1 MGANE
6 ADLAGSRL
14 AGFLQSQKELFFGD
28 LESGK
33 GKGWTVAVGNEAGG
47 KLFLLDPKASEADP
61 IDLDSLV
68 SSIALAYLSST
79 LAATRT
85 VPLFMTPKSLM
96 HLRPENILALKHANI
111 PTEVLIHPETLPAG
125 LTTSDLTKQG
135 VHFALVDMNRLLPG
149 FGAGKVDLIIDH
161 HEDEGVHEDA
171 ERLIQV
177 PTGSCASLVTK
188 YFKSQ
193 WTAATSSPAGA
204 AGSPVPPEL
213 ATLLLSA
220 MVIDT
225 AGLKTGGKA
234 VDTDY
239 ESASFLYPLSTF
251 ATSSAG
257 TMSISSTSPAPQALS
272 DFSNQ
277 LLEQKFDVSDLTTH
291 DLLLRDYKEYIL
303 PTSSTSFPSLQVGLS
318 TVPMS
323 IKKSLEKE
331 SEGWT
336 SYMKALDGY
345 MHEKNLDIEGVLTTY
360 KTDKKGKHKRELL
373 ILVRSG
379 GSIKTSE
386 EARRVRDE
394 LIEGLE
400 AGEVLELEVWGEK
413 KSLKLNKKAKEG
425 EELLDS
431 GLGGRW
437 GKVWVQG
444 NDKATRKQ
452 VAPLLVSYFRSLA
465 WTMLMRN
472 SGMWSPSFNR
482 SNECI

>member
-1 MGANE
+1 
-6 ADLAGSRL
+6 
-14 AGFLQSQKELFFGD
+14 
-28 LESGK
+28 
-33 GKGWTVAVGNEAGG
+33 
-47 KLFLLDPKASEADP
+47 
-61 IDLDSLV
+61 
-68 SSIALAYLSST
+68 
-79 LAATRT
+79 
-85 VPLFMTPKSLM
+85 M

-111 PTEVLIHPETLPAG
+111 PSEVLIHPETLPAG
-125 LTTSDLTKQG
+125 LSTKDLAEQG
-135 VHFALVDMNRLLPG
+135 VHFAIVDMNRLLPG
-149 FGAGKVDLIIDH
+149 FGAGQVDLIIDH
-161 HEDEGVHEDA
+161 HEDEGVHESA

-188 YFKSQ
+188 YFQAQ
-193 WTAATSSPAGA
+193 WTAAISGPAGK

-213 ATLLLSA
+213 ASFLLSA

-225 AGLKTGGKA
+225 AGLKSGGKA
-234 VDTDY
+234 VGTDY

-251 ATSSAG
+251 PAASPETTDDGDISITSA
-257 TMSISSTSPAPQALS
+257 SPVPQALS

-318 TVPMS
+318 TVPMAL
-323 IKKSLEKE
+323 KKSLEKE

-336 SYMKALDGY
+336 SYMKAIDGY
-345 MHEKNLDIEGVLTTY
+345 MQDKNLDIEGVLTTF

-386 EARRVRDE
+386 EAKRVRDE
-394 LIEGLE
+394 LVEGLE
-400 AGEVLELEVWGEK
+400 ASGELLELEVWGEK
-413 KSLKLNKKAKEG
+413 KSSKLNKKALEG
-425 EELLDS
+425 EEILDS

-437 GKVWVQG
+437 GKIWLQG

-452 VAPLLVSYFRSLA
+452 VAPLVVSRSALSQNTTA
-465 WTMLMRN
+465 D
-472 SGMWSPSFNR
+472 P
-482 SNECI
+482 

>member
-1 MGANE
+1 M
-6 ADLAGSRL
+6 
-14 AGFLQSQKELFFGD
+14 
-28 LESGK
+28 
-33 GKGWTVAVGNEAGG
+33 
-47 KLFLLDPKASEADP
+47 
-61 IDLDSLV
+61 
-68 SSIALAYLSST
+68 
-79 LAATRT
+79 
-85 VPLFMTPKSLM
+85 FMTPKSLM

-111 PTEVLIHPETLPAG
+111 PSEVLIHPETLPAG
-125 LTTSDLTKQG
+125 LSTKDLAEQG
-135 VHFALVDMNRLLPG
+135 VHFAIVDMNRLLPG
-149 FGAGKVDLIIDH
+149 FGAGQVDLIIDH
-161 HEDEGVHEDA
+161 HEDEGVHESA

-188 YFKSQ
+188 YFQAQ
-193 WTAATSSPAGA
+193 WTAAISGPAGK

-213 ATLLLSA
+213 ASFLLSA

-225 AGLKTGGKA
+225 AGLKSGGKA
-234 VDTDY
+234 VGTDY

-251 ATSSAG
+251 PAASPETADDGDISITSA
-257 TMSISSTSPAPQALS
+257 SPVPQALS

-318 TVPMS
+318 TVPMAL
-323 IKKSLEKE
+323 KKSLEKE

-336 SYMKALDGY
+336 SYMKAIDGY
-345 MHEKNLDIEGVLTTY
+345 MQDKNLDIEGVLTTF

-386 EARRVRDE
+386 EAKRVRDE
-394 LIEGLE
+394 LVEGLE
-400 AGEVLELEVWGEK
+400 ASGELLELEVWGEK
-413 KSLKLNKKAKEG
+413 KSSKLNKKALEG
-425 EELLDS
+425 EEILDS

-437 GKVWVQG
+437 GKIWLQG

-452 VAPLLVSYFRSLA
+452 VAPLVVSRSALSQNTTA
-465 WTMLMRN
+465 D
-472 SGMWSPSFNR
+472 P
-482 SNECI
+482 

>member
-1 MGANE
+1 M
-6 ADLAGSRL
+6 
-14 AGFLQSQKELFFGD
+14 
-28 LESGK
+28 
-33 GKGWTVAVGNEAGG
+33 
-47 KLFLLDPKASEADP
+47 
-61 IDLDSLV
+61 
-68 SSIALAYLSST
+68 
-79 LAATRT
+79 
-85 VPLFMTPKSLM
+85 FMTPKSLM

-111 PTEVLIHPETLPAG
+111 PSEVLIHPETLPAG
-125 LTTSDLTKQG
+125 LSTKDLAEQG
-135 VHFALVDMNRLLPG
+135 VHFAIVDMNRLLPG
-149 FGAGKVDLIIDH
+149 FGAGQVDLIIDH
-161 HEDEGVHEDA
+161 HEDEGVHESA

-188 YFKSQ
+188 YFQAQ
-193 WTAATSSPAGA
+193 WTAAISGPAGK

-213 ATLLLSA
+213 ASFLLSA

-225 AGLKTGGKA
+225 AGLKSGGKA
-234 VDTDY
+234 VGTDY

-251 ATSSAG
+251 PAASPETTDDGDISITSA
-257 TMSISSTSPAPQALS
+257 SPVPQALS

-318 TVPMS
+318 TVPMAL
-323 IKKSLEKE
+323 KKSLEKE

-336 SYMKALDGY
+336 SYMKAIDGY
-345 MHEKNLDIEGVLTTY
+345 MQDKNLDIEGVLTTF

-386 EARRVRDE
+386 EAKRVRDE
-394 LIEGLE
+394 LVEGLE
-400 AGEVLELEVWGEK
+400 ASGELLELEVWGEK
-413 KSLKLNKKAKEG
+413 KSSKLNKKALEG
-425 EELLDS
+425 EEILDS

-437 GKVWVQG
+437 GKIWLQG

-452 VAPLLVSYFRSLA
+452 VAPLVVSRSALSQNTTA
-465 WTMLMRN
+465 D
-472 SGMWSPSFNR
+472 P
-482 SNECI
+482 

>member
-1 MGANE
+1 
-6 ADLAGSRL
+6 
-14 AGFLQSQKELFFGD
+14 
-28 LESGK
+28 
-33 GKGWTVAVGNEAGG
+33 
-47 KLFLLDPKASEADP
+47 
-61 IDLDSLV
+61 
-68 SSIALAYLSST
+68 
-79 LAATRT
+79 
-85 VPLFMTPKSLM
+85 M

-111 PTEVLIHPETLPAG
+111 PSEVLIHPETLPAG
-125 LTTSDLTKQG
+125 LSTKDLAEQG
-135 VHFALVDMNRLLPG
+135 VHFAIVDMNRLLPG
-149 FGAGKVDLIIDH
+149 FGAGQVDLIIDH
-161 HEDEGVHEDA
+161 HEDEGVHESA

-188 YFKSQ
+188 YFQSQ
-193 WTAATSSPAGA
+193 WTAAISGPAGK

-213 ATLLLSA
+213 ASFLLSA

-225 AGLKTGGKA
+225 AGLKSGGKA
-234 VDTDY
+234 VGTDH

-251 ATSSAG
+251 PAASPEIADDGDISITSA
-257 TMSISSTSPAPQALS
+257 SPVPQALS

-318 TVPMS
+318 TVPMAL
-323 IKKSLEKE
+323 KKSLEKE

-336 SYMKALDGY
+336 SYMKAIDGY
-345 MHEKNLDIEGVLTTY
+345 MQDKNLDIEGVLTTF

-386 EARRVRDE
+386 EAKRVRDE
-394 LIEGLE
+394 LVEGLE
-400 AGEVLELEVWGEK
+400 ASGELLELEVWGEK
-413 KSLKLNKKAKEG
+413 KSSKLNKKALEG
-425 EELLDS
+425 EEILDS

-437 GKVWVQG
+437 GKVWLQG

-452 VAPLLVSYFRSLA
+452 VAPLLVSRPALSQNTTA
-465 WTMLMRN
+465 D
-472 SGMWSPSFNR
+472 P
-482 SNECI
+482 

>member
-1 MGANE
+1 
-6 ADLAGSRL
+6 
-14 AGFLQSQKELFFGD
+14 
-28 LESGK
+28 
-33 GKGWTVAVGNEAGG
+33 
-47 KLFLLDPKASEADP
+47 
-61 IDLDSLV
+61 
-68 SSIALAYLSST
+68 
-79 LAATRT
+79 
-85 VPLFMTPKSLM
+85 M

-111 PTEVLIHPETLPAG
+111 PSEVLIHPETLPAG
-125 LTTSDLTKQG
+125 LSTKDLAEQG
-135 VHFALVDMNRLLPG
+135 VHFAIVDMNRLLPG
-149 FGAGKVDLIIDH
+149 FGAGQVDLIIDH
-161 HEDEGVHEDA
+161 HEDEGVHESA

-188 YFKSQ
+188 YFQAQ
-193 WTAATSSPAGA
+193 WTAAISGPAGK

-213 ATLLLSA
+213 ASFLLSA

-225 AGLKTGGKA
+225 AGLKSGGKA
-234 VDTDY
+234 VGTDY

-251 ATSSAG
+251 PAASPETTDDGDISITSA
-257 TMSISSTSPAPQALS
+257 SPVPQALS

-318 TVPMS
+318 TVPMAL
-323 IKKSLEKE
+323 KKSLEKE

-336 SYMKALDGY
+336 SYMKAIDGY
-345 MHEKNLDIEGVLTTY
+345 MQDKNIDIEGVLTTF

-386 EARRVRDE
+386 EAKRVRDE
-394 LIEGLE
+394 LVEGLE
-400 AGEVLELEVWGEK
+400 ASGELLELEVWGEK
-413 KSLKLNKKAKEG
+413 KSSKLNKKALEG
-425 EELLDS
+425 EEILDS

-437 GKVWVQG
+437 GKIWLQG

-452 VAPLLVSYFRSLA
+452 VAPLVVSRSALSQNTTA
-465 WTMLMRN
+465 D
-472 SGMWSPSFNR
+472 P
-482 SNECI
+482 